1 MNIIKDSTINKT
13 VGRNGQTIHT
23 IVLHSTYGSYL
34 GSVAWL
40 KNPTAKVSSH
50 YIISETGKI
59 RQLVDEKDTAWANGN
74 LQSNRESIAIETT
87 DNKKKDITPKAKEAL
102 IWLVADIKKR
112 HNIKDIKYHREI
124 VATAC
129 PFLNIDKAWFAT
141 LDPLTECLAQHQP
154 LVDEV
159 TKLKTKLAQQKLDF
173 DATEKRLKDE
183 KDNIVKEKD
192 KEINKLNE
200 KANNLQLE
208 RDKAVEVT
216 KTREKEIDELEIII
230 SNQTTTLRKNS
241 TQISALVARAEVSIE
256 KANSPWLARI
266 QSFILDIDKAI
277 NEK

>member
-50 YIISETGKI
+50 YIISETGEI

-141 LDPLTECLAQHQP
+141 LDPLAECLAQHQP

-200 KANNLQLE
+200 KANKFQRE
-208 RDKAVEVT
+208 RDKAVEVS
-216 KTREKEIDELEIII
+216 KTCEKLVGGLEKTIGRVQGESDKKDLTI
-230 SNQTTTLRKNS
+230 SD
-241 TQISALVARAEVSIE
+241 LVARAEVSIE
-256 KANSPWLARI
+256 KAKSPLLARI
-266 QSFILDIDKAI
+266 QTFILDIDKAI
-277 NEK
+277 K